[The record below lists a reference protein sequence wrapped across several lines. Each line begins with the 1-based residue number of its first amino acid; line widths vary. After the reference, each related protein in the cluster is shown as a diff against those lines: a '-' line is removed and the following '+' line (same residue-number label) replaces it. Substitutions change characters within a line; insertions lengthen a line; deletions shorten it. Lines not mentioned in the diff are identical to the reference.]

1 LSTCYNPTR
10 PVEPHSRTFSREEAE
25 ALLPE
30 IDRLLGEAQA
40 LAERLAAAEQSA
52 QAEQWKLR
60 SNGKVQP
67 DASGEAPEST
77 RRSLARQVSAV
88 VERIQGMG
96 IVVRDIRS
104 GLIDFP
110 SMRDERVIQLC
121 WRRGEPFEIHWWH
134 EVDDGFAGRQP
145 L

>member
-1 LSTCYNPTR
+1 MT
-10 PVEPHSRTFSREEAE
+10 PVEPQPRTFSREEAE

-30 IDRLLGEAQA
+30 IDRLLGEAQG
-40 LAERLAAAEQSA
+40 LAQRLAAAEQGA
-52 QAEQWKLR
+52 QAEQWKVR
-60 SNGKVQP
+60 ANGKVQP
-67 DASGEAPEST
+67 EATAEAPEAI
-77 RRSLARQVSAV
+77 RRSLSRQMAAIL
-88 VERIQGMG
+88 ERIQGMG

-110 SMRDERVIQLC
+110 SLRDERLIQLC
-121 WRRGEPFEIHWWH
+121 WRRGEPLEIHWWH

>member
-1 LSTCYNPTR
+1 MT
-10 PVEPHSRTFSREEAE
+10 PVEPQPRTFSREEAE

-30 IDRLLGEAQA
+30 IDLLLGEAQG
-40 LAERLAAAEQSA
+40 LAQRLAAAEQGA
-52 QAEQWKLR
+52 QAEQWKVR
-60 SNGKVQP
+60 ANGKVQP
-67 DASGEAPEST
+67 EATGEAPEAV
-77 RRSLARQVSAV
+77 RRSLSRQMATIL
-88 VERIQGMG
+88 ERIQGMG

-110 SMRDERVIQLC
+110 SLRGERLIQLC
-121 WRRGEPFEIHWWH
+121 WRRGEPLEIHWWH